1 MDRAA
6 SAQRG
11 RHRGAHRDPLGVRF
25 TVLWGLG
32 HVAALVLLGTVAQ
45 HQLGAEHQYA
55 APPARAVPDREPTA

>member
-1 MDRAA
+1 MERAA

-11 RHRGAHRDPLGVRF
+11 RHRGAHQDPLGVRF

-32 HVAALVLLGTVAQ
+32 HVAALVLLGTAAQ
-45 HQLGAEHQYA
+45 HQLGAEQQFA

>member
-11 RHRGAHRDPLGVRF
+11 RHRGAHRDPLGVTF
-25 TVLWGLG
+25 TLLWGLG
-32 HVAALVLLGTVAQ
+32 HITTLVLLGTVAQ
-45 HQLGAEHQYA
+45 HQLGADHQFA